1 MSNKRILVL
10 ANSLLGLYSFRK
22 EVIQAL
28 ISAEYEVVIS
38 VPKDGHWVEAHHDF
52 FQKMGCHFMITE
64 LKRKGMNPLAE
75 LKLIWNYSRLIR
87 EIKPISVLT
96 YTIKPNAYGGIAC
109 AWCGIPQIANITGLG
124 AAVENGG
131 LLGRISTAIY
141 RIGLRRARL
150 VFCQNATNLDF
161 CMKHGITKGEVKLL
175 PGSGVNLQYHSY
187 TDYPAD
193 DEPIRFL
200 FCSRIRREK
209 GIEEFLYAANHFQEH
224 PTTKDVKLEFH
235 VVGPCEEGYETR
247 MRQLAEQKAIVYHG
261 QQDDVRPFYRMAA
274 MTVLPSFYPE
284 GMSNVLLESQ
294 ATGRP
299 VLTTGRAGCGETVD
313 NGISGF
319 IVKPQDSHDV
329 IEKMTAFIQMPYSER
344 VAMGMAAR
352 QKMEREFSRDLVVK
366 AYLEAIKKIEQ

>member
-10 ANSLLGLYSFRK
+10 ANSLMGLYSFRK
-22 EVIQAL
+22 EVIQSL
-28 ISAEYEVVIS
+28 IAAGYKVVIS
-38 VPKDGHWVEAHHDF
+38 VPKDGHWVEAHHIF
-52 FQKMGCHFMITE
+52 FQQMGCRFMITT

-75 LKLIWNYSRLIR
+75 LKLLWNYSRLIR
-87 EIKPISVLT
+87 EVKPIAVLT
-96 YTIKPNAYGGIAC
+96 YTIKPNAYGGMAC
-109 AWCGIPQIANITGLG
+109 AWCGVPQIANITGLG

-131 LLGRISTAIY
+131 LLGSISTAIY
-141 RIGLRRARL
+141 RIGLRGARL
-150 VFCQNATNLDF
+150 VFCQNATNMKF
-161 CMKHGITKGEVKLL
+161 CMKHGITKGEVKML

-209 GIEEFLYAANHFQEH
+209 GIEEFLNAARHFQEH
-224 PTTKDVKLEFH
+224 PIKDVKLEFH
-235 VVGPCEEGYETR
+235 VVGPCEEGYEAR
-247 MRQLAEQKAIVYHG
+247 MRKLAEQKTIAYHG

-299 VLTTGRAGCGETVD
+299 VLTTKRAGCGETMD
-313 NGISGF
+313 DGITGLF
-319 IVKPQDSHDV
+319 VAPHDSRDM
-329 IEKMTAFIQMPYSER
+329 IEKMTTFVRKPYSER
-344 VAMGMAAR
+344 VAMGVAAR

-366 AYLEAIKKIEQ
+366 AYLEAIKEIEQ

>member
-10 ANSLLGLYSFRK
+10 ANSLLGLYSFRR

-28 ISAEYEVVIS
+28 ITEGYEVILS
-38 VPKDGHWVEAHHDF
+38 VPKDEKWIPAHHEHLE
-52 FQKMGCHFMITE
+52 KIGCRFIVTNFE
-64 LKRKGMNPLAE
+64 RKGMNPLAE
-75 LKLIWNYSRLIR
+75 LKLILSYRSLIG
-87 EIKPISVLT
+87 EVKPIAVLT
-96 YTIKPNAYGGIAC
+96 YTIKPNAYGGMAC
-109 AWCGIPQIANITGLG
+109 AWCGVPQIANITGLG

-131 LLGRISTAIY
+131 LLGKISKTIY
-141 RIGLRRARL
+141 CIGLRRTRL
-150 VFCQNATNLDF
+150 VFCQNATNLEF
-161 CMKHGITKGEVKLL
+161 CMKHGITKGEVRLL

-209 GIEEFLYAANHFQEH
+209 GIEEFLDAARYFQEH
-224 PTTKDVKLEFH
+224 PTINVKLEFH
-235 VVGPCEEGYETR
+235 VVGSNEDGYEAR
-247 MRQLAEQKAIVYHG
+247 IRQLAEQDVIIYHG

-313 NGISGF
+313 NGVTGF
-319 IVKPQDSHDV
+319 IVNPQDSHDV
-329 IEKMTAFIQMPYSER
+329 VEKLTTFIRKPYEER
-344 VAMGMAAR
+344 VAMGVAAR
-352 QKMEREFSRDLVVK
+352 QKMEREFNRDLVVK
-366 AYLEAIKKIEQ
+366 AYLKAIENVEQ